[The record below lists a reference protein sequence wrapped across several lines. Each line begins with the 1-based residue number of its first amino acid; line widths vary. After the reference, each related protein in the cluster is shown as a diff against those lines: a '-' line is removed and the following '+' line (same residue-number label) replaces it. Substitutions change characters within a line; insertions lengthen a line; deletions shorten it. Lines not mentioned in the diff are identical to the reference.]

1 MAYADDFITGVELP
15 DGDFDPEQPF
25 KDISEYCRL
34 QRVQP
39 ELQPANK
46 IKNISEDKRNGRM
59 KNFLMSMDKCEEA
72 AVRMRPHAKSPA
84 AYATG
89 WAADQATM
97 HAGASAAG

>member
-1 MAYADDFITGVELP
+1 MAYADDFLHGFELP

-46 IKNISEDKRNGRM
+46 IKKISEYQRNGRM
-59 KNFLMSMDKCEEA
+59 KNFLMSMDKCQEA
-72 AVRMRPHAKSPA
+72 AVRMWPHVKLPA
-84 AYATG
+84 TDATD
-89 WAADQATM
+89 WAADR
-97 HAGASAAG
+97 